1 MQLLHKH
8 MFHLLF
14 YRSSFIA
21 ERFPFGSMHQV
32 GRWNHCWLPCVQ
44 LLPRQS
50 HFPVDSWR
58 QRLLCAVSLHSEW
71 QQVHRSQLGSSA
83 KVRMDIWG
91 VFWLYCESHW
101 KRQSADFSQHN
112 GECYTS
118 HCHYHQSPYSWEAA
132 RSDSPRPPSRGHQR
146 RVRWGHHGVPGLQ
159 SCAAELQHQLVRIHW
174 TEDRKLQKGR
184 WLQPSED
191 PAWLLSLKRLQHHQG
206 KVADVYVWVQRPV

>member
-1 MQLLHKH
+1 
-8 MFHLLF
+8 
-14 YRSSFIA
+14 
-21 ERFPFGSMHQV
+21 MHRD
-32 GRWNHCWLPCVQ
+32 GRWNHCWLPCVR

-58 QRLLCAVSLHSEW
+58 QRLLCAVSLRSEW

-83 KVRMDIWG
+83 KVRMAIWG
-91 VFWLYCESHW
+91 VFGLYCESQW
-101 KRQSADFSQHN
+101 KRQSDYFSPHTEQK
-112 GECYTS
+112 YTS
-118 HCHYHQSPYSWEAA
+118 PCHYHQCLWSWAA
-132 RSDSPRPPSRGHQR
+132 RSDSPRPPRRGHQP

-174 TEDRKLQKGR
+174 TAPKQLQKGR